1 MALTGE
7 IVQLKVR
14 LLGIS
19 PMIWRRLLVPA
30 SMTLQELHGV
40 LQVAMGW
47 EGIHLFS
54 FDIHAVGY
62 GSFELSLADPRVALG
77 SFDLRKNDKVSYV
90 YDMGD
95 HWEHEIRVE
104 EFGKSAP
111 KKSYPICIGGSGTCP
126 PEDCGGP
133 HGFLERRDEADG
145 YDAWQDMGLMV
156 EWLDDVMQPANPHQ
170 TVRDVLTDDI
180 EAAMHRVIARE
191 PYQTGKFS
199 RKLVNEAFRAERHR
213 ELMHQQLA

>member
-1 MALTGE
+1 MALAGE

-62 GSFELSLADPRVALG
+62 GSYELSLADPRIALG
-77 SFDLRKNDKVSYV
+77 SFDLRKNDKVFYV

-104 EFGKSAP
+104 EFRKSAP
-111 KKSYPICIGGSGTCP
+111 KKSYPVCIGGSGACP

-156 EWLDDVMQPANPHQ
+156 EWLDDVMQTANPHQ
-170 TVRDVLTDDI
+170 SVRDVLTDDV